1 MHHAY
6 ILYLRLTQTKVFAN
20 SIEGSRVA
28 GDEEERNKAN
38 GNQITKNVEFLYLY
52 YFAALLCICRL
63 SLCYLTTRNN
73 FPTIKWSSFINRYLR
88 LKIDFTSIISYFCV
102 KNKDLFII
110 FNCLADCMQCQSW
123 LYYFYYCYSYL
134 MIILPWRFLKSGK
147 TRYTETQGRMVKMPK
162 RPSDVK
168 QCCCRCDGT
177 DGART

>member
-1 MHHAY
+1 MRKRETRPMAIKLLKMQNSY
-6 ILYLRLTQTKVFAN
+6 IY
-20 SIEGSRVA
+20 
-28 GDEEERNKAN
+28 
-38 GNQITKNVEFLYLY
+38 ITSPLFCVYVDYHYVTLQL
-52 YFAALLCICRL
+52 
-63 SLCYLTTRNN
+63 RNN

-123 LYYFYYCYSYL
+123 LYYFYYCNSYL

-147 TRYTETQGRMVKMPK
+147 TRYTETQGRMVKMSK